1 MYWYIYVLSF
11 YLCGVI
17 IFFKQKT
24 AYEVRIS
31 DWSSDVSS
39 SDLMRWMWNV
49 PVLKVRLHP
58 VVTVH
63 ANGLVKEVLL
73 IGPRVLDVVE
83 VGQRP
88 LIRPD
93 GSLGPILVLEDRDRK
108 STRLNSSH

>member
-1 MYWYIYVLSF
+1 
-11 YLCGVI
+11 
-17 IFFKQKT
+17 
-24 AYEVRIS
+24 
-31 DWSSDVSS
+31 
-39 SDLMRWMWNV
+39 MRWVWNV

-93 GSLGPILVLEDRDRK
+93 GSLGPILVLEDRLDVDHGELLVRDPLWHVLSRGDSLDQLVDDRTRHGDSTDQDRK